1 MYRSRAQ
8 VGRKKAVFVGFR
20 AGERMAETLPA
31 LPLVVMEIGE
41 RAAQFARSSRAPATE
56 RF

>member
-41 RAAQFARSSRAPATE
+41 RAAQFARPGDGARLSI
-56 RF
+56 